1 MPDMNI
7 KFETLAQAEVDL
19 GVAYRAAQDVITE
32 LETALKHKLGEW
44 TGEAE
49 AAYTQAQKDWAKAF
63 QHMQHVLNQAHVHIA
78 TAHELYTQ
86 VERQNVTIW
95 R

>member
-7 KFETLAQAEVDL
+7 KFETLAQAQVDL
-19 GVAYRAAQDVITE
+19 EVAYRAAQDVITE

-44 TGEAE
+44 TGDAE
-49 AAYTQAQKDWAKAF
+49 TAYSDAQKEWAKAF
-63 QHMQHVLNQAHVHIA
+63 EHMHHVLKQAGVHIA